1 MRPSHGWMDGVKV
14 LLRLIRNALVV
25 PTRLPAMKS
34 NLSRGSSTLFLYHK
48 PFTYLSCCRAGKRMS
63 KFMQSR
69 LKDLRRLSRA
79 GSNLNLEHAFA
90 AYGADPSPRS
100 QPQSRF
106 TDSDSES
113 GLSERPTPRA
123 RDLQRMRSASRLR
136 SETSS
141 PAPRQPPPLPEQVAP
156 LRLPVRRSPAGSSVA
171 PSESGM
177 PTRSVRPGSIAEI
190 QRKYTRS
197 PASSIDARRTH
208 QRNESFL
215 KLSGGNVDSDGD
227 AASAGHW

>member
-1 MRPSHGWMDGVKV
+1 
-14 LLRLIRNALVV
+14 
-25 PTRLPAMKS
+25 
-34 NLSRGSSTLFLYHK
+34 
-48 PFTYLSCCRAGKRMS
+48 MS

-79 GSNLNLEHAFA
+79 GSNFSLDHAFA
-90 AYGADPSPRS
+90 AYGTDQSPR
-100 QPQSRF
+100 SRF

-113 GLSERPTPRA
+113 GSTVYERTTTPRP
-123 RDLQRMRSASRLR
+123 RDLQHMRSTSRLR
-136 SETSS
+136 SETP
-141 PAPRQPPPLPEQVAP
+141 PAPVPRQPDQVAP
-156 LRLPVRRSPAGSSVA
+156 LRVPIRRSPAGSSAA
-171 PSESGM
+171 PSEGGM

-208 QRNESFL
+208 QRNESLL
-215 KLSGGNVDSDGD
+215 KLSGGNVGSDGD